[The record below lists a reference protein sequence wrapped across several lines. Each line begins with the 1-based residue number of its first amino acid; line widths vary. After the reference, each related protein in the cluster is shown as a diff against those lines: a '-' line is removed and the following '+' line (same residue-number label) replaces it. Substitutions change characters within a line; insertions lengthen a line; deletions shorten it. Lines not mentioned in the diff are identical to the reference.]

1 MYKTQWSQEWIL
13 SFLTHENFNS
23 RVLPKTLGMPPYL
36 CLVALRTKKQ
46 KMNWVLQLAVILCA
60 MMSLILSSFVF
71 SLCPLI
77 YNYCNLIRYSHSSI
91 VSRCSCKQTVDISI
105 YVGGLWGLWF
115 LRWSFLISIF
125 FIRTPELTQFFVSSC
140 DWINQLVPLWHTSVE
155 RCIPFNCSKCT
166 VFQIIMNYS
175 QNRYLFSTFFTAI
188 KCIYLIALFTH

>member
-1 MYKTQWSQEWIL
+1 M
-13 SFLTHENFNS
+13 NS
-23 RVLPKTLGMPPYL
+23 VISYTRK
-36 CLVALRTKKQ
+36 
-46 KMNWVLQLAVILCA
+46 LQLKSLAEDTGNASIFMLSCLADEETENELSTSISSYSFLCA

-105 YVGGLWGLWF
+105 YVGGLWRLWF

-125 FIRTPELTQFFVSSC
+125 FIRTSELTQFFVSSC

-155 RCIPFNCSKCT
+155 RCITFNCSKCT
-166 VFQIIMNYS
+166 VFQIIMN
-175 QNRYLFSTFFTAI
+175 
-188 KCIYLIALFTH
+188 